1 MLRLSLIDQTEYI
14 MKQQII
20 PQFSFFHAPISNTIP
35 KGTVSLLDIYNLIR
49 TEYKNNTDLLRFI
62 AEPAQARHFKATK
75 FDYVTFSGVFTK
87 RTDKELVNHSGLLCL
102 DFDHVSN
109 LLHLKKLLLK
119 DPYFETE
126 LLFTSPSG
134 NGLKWI
140 IPINIHQVTHAQYF
154 QAVSNYLKHN
164 YLIEPD
170 KSGKDISRA
179 CFLCHDP
186 NVYIHPKYLI
196 Q

>member
-1 MLRLSLIDQTEYI
+1 MQIKDG
-14 MKQQII
+14 MKAITT
-20 PQFSFFHAPISNTIP
+20 QFSFYRAPISNIIP
-35 KGTVSLLDIYNLIR
+35 QGTYTLLDIYKIIT
-49 TEYKNNTDLLRFI
+49 TEYANNTELLRFI
-62 AEPAQARHFKATK
+62 AEPAQARTFKATK
-75 FDYVTFSGVFTK
+75 FDYVTFSGVFSK
-87 RTDKELVNHSGLLCL
+87 RNDKELINHSGLLCL
-102 DFDHVSN
+102 DFDHVPN
-109 LLHLKKLLLK
+109 LQHLKKLLLT

-134 NGLKWI
+134 DGLKWI

-154 QAVSNYLKHN
+154 IAVSNYLKHN

-186 NVYIHPKYLI
+186 EAYIHPKYLKPEV
-196 Q
+196 

>member
-1 MLRLSLIDQTEYI
+1 
-14 MKQQII
+14 MKKHSI
-20 PQFSFFHAPISNTIP
+20 PQFSFFLAPISNTIP

-62 AEPAQARHFKATK
+62 AEPAQARTFKARH
-75 FDYVTFSGVFTK
+75 FDYVTFSGVFKK
-87 RTDKELVNHSGLLCL
+87 RSDKELIKHSGLLCL
-102 DFDHVSN
+102 DFDHLDN
-109 LLHLKKLLLK
+109 LDFTKKLLVN

-134 NGLKWI
+134 KGLKWI

-186 NVYIHPKYLI
+186 NAFIHPKHL
-196 Q
+196 